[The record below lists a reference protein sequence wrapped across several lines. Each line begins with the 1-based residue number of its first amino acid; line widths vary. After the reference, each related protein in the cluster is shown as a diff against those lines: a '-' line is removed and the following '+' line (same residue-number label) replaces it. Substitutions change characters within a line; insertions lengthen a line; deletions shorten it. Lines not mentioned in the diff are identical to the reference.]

1 MKKKILLFS
10 GVFIFLILV
19 TGCSK
24 ESENLITC
32 TRSMNQNNIKTNLK
46 YNISYDGDYVT
57 RIKSVETVE
66 TDSQDILDSYKTQI
80 ESIYSP
86 YSDVDYY
93 EYNVKV
99 EDNKLTSTV
108 DINYEKVDTD
118 KLLEIDSAN
127 GQLIK
132 DGKIKVNDIKS
143 VYESLG
149 AICEND

>member
-46 YNISYDGDYVT
+46 YNISYEGDYVT

-93 EYNVKV
+93 EYNCK
-99 EDNKLTSTV
+99 N
-108 DINYEKVDTD
+108 D
-118 KLLEIDSAN
+118 K
-127 GQLIK
+127 Q
-132 DGKIKVNDIKS
+132 KI
-143 VYESLG
+143 
-149 AICEND
+149 

>member
-57 RIKSVETVE
+57 RIKSIETVE

>member
-19 TGCSK
+19 TGCNK
-24 ESENLITC
+24 ESRNLMIC
-32 TRSMNQNNIKTNLK
+32 TRSINQNNIKTNLK
-46 YNISYDGDYVT
+46 YNISYDGNYVT
-57 RIKSVETVE
+57 RVKSIETVE
-66 TDSQDILDSYKTQI
+66 TDNEDILDNYKTQI
-80 ESIYSP
+80 ESLYSP
-86 YSDVDYY
+86 YSDIDYY

-99 EDNKLTSTV
+99 ENNKLTSTV
-108 DINYEKVDTD
+108 DINYEKVDTN

-132 DGKIKVNDIKS
+132 DGKIKVSDIKS